1 MGREMPILFVKNA
14 TTRQKDAEIT
24 YSVQMS
30 DVSSSAAIRKKF
42 GSFFLGSKDGR
53 PPSLKAIN
61 IKNRTTPE
69 TKTRIDLLKLMAQR
83 YRASNP
89 DGRAQVI
96 IFST

>member
-1 MGREMPILFVKNA
+1 MKYNVKM
-14 TTRQKDAEIT
+14 T
-24 YSVQMS
+24 SVADS
-30 DVSSSAAIRKKF
+30 DMIRKKF

-69 TKTRIDLLKLMAQR
+69 TKTRVDLLKLMAQR